1 MAAMH
6 ETYQDRAGRW
16 WALSWPDGLSVVR
29 GPYQTAQ
36 EAQEGPQEAPEAPGP
51 PRRPQDRP
59 GRPRTAQEAP
69 RGANAPERASR
80 EGEGR

>member
-1 MAAMH
+1 MDTGRHPAMR

-36 EAQEGPQEAPEAPGP
+36 EAQEGPQEAPGGP
-51 PRRPQDRP
+51 RRPRRPQDRP
-59 GRPRTAQEAP
+59 EGPR
-69 RGANAPERASR
+69 RRYRAR
-80 EGEGR
+80 EGF